1 MPPFQSFTSPLSHHA
16 STLASWN
23 LKPRSSPDEAQ
34 PAGLIALGVCLGVAL
49 ALVLIWYTCCRAQ
62 TGPLK
67 EIQMYKRGPGSRMR
81 KEIQDKTYD
90 ISSSYP
96 SPIMMPPQAYVTNP
110 YPNPVTAPPQPYGLP
125 HSYANPATIPAHA
138 YDAPDPYPNLTTA
151 PPMATI
157 APEMAQ
163 PPPKAYTHHAMSYLD
178 PALGGTT
185 TGLGLRNAGE
195 PEMTEVPA
203 GEAGCDQPP
212 ASFKFYTERVLGVP
226 VQTRYRGSLGGQ
238 VAGGWSRVGATHAPC
253 P

>member
-1 MPPFQSFTSPLSHHA
+1 
-16 STLASWN
+16 
-23 LKPRSSPDEAQ
+23 
-34 PAGLIALGVCLGVAL
+34 
-49 ALVLIWYTCCRAQ
+49 
-62 TGPLK
+62 
-67 EIQMYKRGPGSRMR
+67 
-81 KEIQDKTYD
+81 
-90 ISSSYP
+90 
-96 SPIMMPPQAYVTNP
+96 MMPPQAYVTNP

-195 PEMTEVPA
+195 PEMTEVPLGRRA
-203 GEAGCDQPP
+203 VTSLPLPQVFTR
-212 ASFKFYTERVLGVP
+212 SLGVP
-226 VQTRYRGSLGGQ
+226 VQTGTGQFGGQ
-238 VAGGWSRVGATHAPC
+238 SPGDGPGGGDHAHAPEYAT
-253 P
+253 PRGPGMGHSNWWEGE